1 MKKIMSLI
9 VASIL
14 VLSLMTACTSGDS
27 VMTVNGE
34 SVPVGEAIFV
44 LRELEAMYESQYGPT
59 IWEQGFEGKTFD
71 EIAKEAAIDSLSRL
85 HISAL
90 IAKERGIELTDEELA
105 IIDTRMDE
113 YLLTKSEE
121 VLKEDDISLENVKT
135 IFVNN
140 ALGEKLM
147 DLELEDFI
155 VNEEELTLS
164 LQGDVSYQQ
173 ILQYG
178 YDGVLEQ
185 VQAQHILIANKN
197 EDGTEKEGAL
207 ELAREVLAKVNAG
220 EDFTELVKTYSE
232 DPGKVEN
239 DGIYTFYQGEMVPEF
254 DAAAFSMEN
263 GEISDLVV
271 SDFGYHIIKKMDHI
285 YPSEEEVMSV
295 KEYEGYIKD
304 QYARSQ
310 KQGEFDQLFNA
321 WKEDYTVEVNQKVW
335 DKVVTT
341 NKK

>member
-1 MKKIMSLI
+1 MKRIISLV

-14 VLSLMTACTSGDS
+14 ILSLITGCASGDS

-34 SVPVGEAIFV
+34 PVPVGEATFV

-59 IWEQGFEGKTFD
+59 IWEQGYEGKTFD
-71 EIAKEAAIDSLSRL
+71 EIAKEAALDSLSRL

-90 IAKERGIELTDEELA
+90 IAKERGIELTDEEMA
-105 IIDTRMDE
+105 TIDTRMDE

-121 VLKEDDISLENVKT
+121 VLKEDGISLENVKV

-147 DLELEDFI
+147 DLELEGFI

-164 LQGDVSYQQ
+164 LQSDLSYQQ
-173 ILQYG
+173 ILKYG

-197 EDGTEKEGAL
+197 EDGTVKEGAL
-207 ELAREVLAKVNAG
+207 ELAQEVLAKVTAG
-220 EDFTELVKTYSE
+220 DDFSELVETYSE
-232 DPGKVEN
+232 DPGKIEN
-239 DGIYTFYQGEMVPEF
+239 NGIYTFYQGEMVPEF

-285 YPSEEEVMSV
+285 YPSEEEIMSV

-304 QYARSQ
+304 QYARNQ
-310 KQGEFDQLFNA
+310 KQGEFDQLFEV
-321 WKEDYTVEVNQKVW
+321 WKEEYTVDINQKVW

>member
-1 MKKIMSLI
+1 MKRIISLV

-14 VLSLMTACTSGDS
+14 ILSLITGCASGDS

-34 SVPVGEAIFV
+34 SVPVGEATFV

-59 IWEQGFEGKTFD
+59 IWEQGYEGKTFD
-71 EIAKEAAIDSLSRL
+71 EIAKEAALDSLSRL

-90 IAKERGIELTDEELA
+90 IAKERGIELTDEEMA
-105 IIDTRMDE
+105 TIDTRIDE

-121 VLKEDDISLENVKT
+121 VLKEDGISLENVKM

-147 DLELEDFI
+147 DLELEGFI

-164 LQGDVSYQQ
+164 LQSDLSYQQ
-173 ILQYG
+173 ILKYG

-197 EDGTEKEGAL
+197 EDGTDKEGAL
-207 ELAREVLAKVNAG
+207 ELAQEVLAKVTAG
-220 EDFTELVKTYSE
+220 DDFTELVETYSE
-232 DPGKVEN
+232 DPGKIEN
-239 DGIYTFYQGEMVPEF
+239 NGIYTFYQGEMVPEF

-285 YPSEEEVMSV
+285 YPSEEEIMSV

-304 QYARSQ
+304 QYARNQ
-310 KQGEFDQLFNA
+310 KQGEFDQLFEV
-321 WKEDYTVEVNQKVW
+321 WKEEYTVDINQKVW

>member
-1 MKKIMSLI
+1 MKKIVSLI
-9 VASIL
+9 VAGIL
-14 VLSLMTACTSGDS
+14 ILGLMTACASGGS
-27 VMTVNGE
+27 VMTVNGT
-34 SVPVGEAIFV
+34 SVPTGEAIFV

-90 IAKERGIELTDEELA
+90 IAKERGIELTEEEMTT
-105 IIDTRMDE
+105 IETRIDE

-121 VLKEDDISLENVKT
+121 VLKEDGISLEDVKT

-147 DLELEDFI
+147 NLELQDFI
-155 VNEEELTLS
+155 VNQEELTIS
-164 LQGDVSYQQ
+164 LQSDASYQQ
-173 ILQYG
+173 ILKYG

-207 ELAREVLAKVNAG
+207 ELAQEVLAKVNAG
-220 EDFTELVKTYSE
+220 DDFTELVATYSE

-254 DAAAFSMEN
+254 DAAAFSMDN

-285 YPSEEEVMSV
+285 YPSEEEIMSV

-304 QYARSQ
+304 QYARNQ
-310 KQGEFDQLFNA
+310 KQGEFDLLFEV
-321 WKEDYTVEVNQKVW
+321 WKEDYKVEINQGTW
-335 DKVVTT
+335 DKVLTS
-341 NKK
+341 NQK